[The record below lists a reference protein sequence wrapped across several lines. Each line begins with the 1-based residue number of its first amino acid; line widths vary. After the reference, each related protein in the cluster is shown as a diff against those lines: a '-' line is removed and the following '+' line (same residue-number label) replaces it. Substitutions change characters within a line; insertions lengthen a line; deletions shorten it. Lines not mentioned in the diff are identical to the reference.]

1 MIRRHKRNYKFTEK
15 TQSKR
20 GVCALLLALLSVG
33 VLAGVITASFW
44 SRGDGSIYL
53 GCMGVIALVVALL
66 SFLLA
71 LSSLGEENS
80 YKLFPY
86 LSTFVSFLI
95 SGAWVALYV
104 VGFYGY

>member
-1 MIRRHKRNYKFTEK
+1 MARRHRRTYKFTEK

-20 GVCALLLALLSVG
+20 GICALLLALLSVG
-33 VLAGVITASFW
+33 ALVGVVTVSFW
-44 SRGDGSIYL
+44 NRGAGSIYL
-53 GCMGVIALVVALL
+53 GCLGVAALVVALF

-80 YKLFPY
+80 YRLFPY
-86 LSTFVSFLI
+86 LSTLVSFLI

-104 VGFYGY
+104 VGFYGI